1 MPKTHLIRVKPG
13 EELLTQIK
21 AYCERRKIR
30 SAVIT
35 HIIGSFSSVKLGFLK
50 VLPGKY
56 ITKEIKGPLEI
67 VACQGT
73 IGTMA
78 GIEDRRRQESPSSKG
93 ELVLHIHGL
102 VSDENKSIGGHIN
115 QAIIFSTAEVF
126 IEETDFPI
134 KRYLDSYTGLRELV
148 E

>member
-1 MPKTHLIRVKPG
+1 MLKTHLIRVKPG

-21 AYCERRKIR
+21 AYCEKRKIR

-35 HIIGSFSSVKLGFLK
+35 HVIGSFSSAKLGFLK

-78 GIEDRRRQESPSSKG
+78 GTG

-102 VSDENKSIGGHIN
+102 VSDENKATGGHIN
-115 QAIIFSTAEVF
+115 EAIIFSTAEVF

-148 E
+148 

>member
-21 AYCERRKIR
+21 AYCEKRKIR

-35 HIIGSFSSVKLGFLK
+35 HIIGSFSSAKLGFLK

-78 GIEDRRRQESPSSKG
+78 STG

-102 VSDENKSIGGHIN
+102 VSDESKAIGGHIN